1 MTTLLFL
8 YLASDNATPL
18 DCAFHCDDTGP
29 SNGDLTHPLLERH
42 CCNIHTNVVT
52 RLVFTC
58 IATAQTLVV
67 VALVGV
73 ALAKAQQNTTGRE
86 TETSRKSVIKDK
98 NDLPM
103 KTVVESN
110 IHTST

>member
-86 TETSRKSVIKDK
+86 TEASRKSVIKDK